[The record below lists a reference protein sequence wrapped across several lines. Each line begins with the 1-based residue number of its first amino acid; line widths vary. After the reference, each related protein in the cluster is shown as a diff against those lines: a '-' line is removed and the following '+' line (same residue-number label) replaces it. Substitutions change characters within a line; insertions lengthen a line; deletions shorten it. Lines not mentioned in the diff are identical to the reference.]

1 LRKVTPGTADKSYG
15 VEVARLAGL
24 PREVVRRAGEI
35 LERLEKKEIDLTGRP
50 RTRSTQEVIEEIQK
64 SLF

>member
-1 LRKVTPGTADKSYG
+1 
-15 VEVARLAGL
+15 
-24 PREVVRRAGEI
+24 VRRASEI
-35 LERLEKKEIDLTGRP
+35 LERLERKEIDLTGRA